1 MPHTHTMPQTRT
13 VPQTRKG
20 ATAGVLIDARMDRF
34 VYGPL
39 SALPAMSALPA
50 SFTKPSMSTK
60 PASSTK
66 LPPGF
71 TDPPLKHLMANSSVH
86 LLQAFDKKPKTSII
100 RRFIDYIY
108 DLINKYMSRFNKP
121 QFSTGDSSIGKNI
134 VNVVNV
140 VNVVIVVNVVNV
152 VNTVNDI
159 SIVRIVGDVVSC
171 AVSDTIGI
179 VGKASDKVNE
189 DFGIVR
195 EVVGDVVSVAVSD
208 ILCIVD
214 DAVDDAVDGV
224 ANRYTSVND
233 DISIVRE
240 VVGGIVSVAV
250 SDTFGIIGK
259 SSSKVIDNISD
270 GINYTLMPCPGN
282 VKLPTHD
289 NESNAHEDAVNV
301 LIIHAVCKY
310 KLLEKCTIVSIVQHI
325 YSILYT
331 IHVLSCTR
339 IQVCIHAYT
348 YALRPS
354 RGIENI
360 NIVHIDSAF
369 DRKVLDWT

>member
-1 MPHTHTMPQTRT
+1 
-13 VPQTRKG
+13 
-20 ATAGVLIDARMDRF
+20 
-34 VYGPL
+34 
-39 SALPAMSALPA
+39 
-50 SFTKPSMSTK
+50 
-60 PASSTK
+60 
-66 LPPGF
+66 
-71 TDPPLKHLMANSSVH
+71 
-86 LLQAFDKKPKTSII
+86 
-100 RRFIDYIY
+100 
-108 DLINKYMSRFNKP
+108 MSRFNKP

-179 VGKASDKVNE
+179 VGKASDK
-189 DFGIVR
+189 
-195 EVVGDVVSVAVSD
+195 
-208 ILCIVD
+208 
-214 DAVDDAVDGV
+214 
-224 ANRYTSVND
+224 VND